1 VDDDTITFEAGAAT
15 STGNLRAANEDSHVV
30 ADRFCIVAD
39 GMGGH
44 VAGRVASSIAAS
56 VISRHIRD
64 AHVVDV
70 PAIHRAVES
79 AHREILRR
87 GVLDDTEGMG
97 TTIVLA
103 AIAEA
108 KDGTTAI
115 AVGHVGDSRCYRYV
129 DGDLELVTADH
140 SLVHELVRSGRCS
153 VADAAAHPMAS
164 VITRA
169 VGVDQLALA
178 DITLVAALRC
188 RLLLCSD
195 GLSDE
200 LPGRTI
206 GRVLAGIVDPH
217 AAAARLVELALA
229 GEARDNITAV
239 VIDVVPNS

>member
-1 VDDDTITFEAGAAT
+1 VLHETITFEAGAAT
-15 STGNLRAANEDSHVV
+15 STGNRRSANEDSHVV

-44 VAGRVASSIAAS
+44 VAGGVASSVAATQIARHLADAP
-56 VISRHIRD
+56 VIEESTL
-64 AHVVDV
+64 
-70 PAIHRAVES
+70 HRAVEV

-87 GVLDDTEGMG
+87 AVLDDTDGMG
-97 TTIVLA
+97 TTVVLA
-103 AIAEA
+103 AIAHTD
-108 KDGTTAI
+108 DGEPAI
-115 AVGHVGDSRCYRYV
+115 AIAHVGDSRCYRFA
-129 DGDLELVTADH
+129 DGELELITADH

-153 VADAAAHPMAS
+153 VAEAAAHPMAN

-169 VGVDQLALA
+169 VGVEQLALA
-178 DITLVAALRC
+178 EVTLLPPRRC

-217 AAAARLVELALA
+217 AAATRLVELALA
-229 GEARDNITAV
+229 GEARDNVTAV
-239 VIDVVPNS
+239 VIDVTTF

>member
-1 VDDDTITFEAGAAT
+1 MLHDTITFVAGAAT
-15 STGNLRAANEDSHVV
+15 STGNRRTANEDSHVV
-30 ADRFCIVAD
+30 GERFCIVAD

-44 VAGRVASSIAAS
+44 VAGGVASSVAATQIARHLAGAP
-56 VISRHIRD
+56 VIEESTL
-64 AHVVDV
+64 
-70 PAIHRAVES
+70 HRAVEV

-87 GVLDDTEGMG
+87 AVLDDTDGMG
-97 TTIVLA
+97 TTVVLA
-103 AIAEA
+103 AIANTD
-108 KDGTTAI
+108 DGEPAI
-115 AVGHVGDSRCYRYV
+115 AIAHVGDSRCYRFA
-129 DGDLELVTADH
+129 DGELDLVTADH

-153 VADAAAHPMAS
+153 VAEAATHPMAN

-169 VGVDQLALA
+169 VGVEQLALA
-178 DITLVAALRC
+178 EVTLLPPRRC

-229 GEARDNITAV
+229 GEARDNVTAV
-239 VIDVVPNS
+239 VIDVESTF